1 VARTQKSCA
10 RARARKI
17 KKRYTLGGCA
27 PSAYAHV
34 TRCFITRRG
43 HVPSDDRDD
52 YILSETIDAISCV
65 FSRPRGCKNTTPT
78 NTTHRRQ
85 TQGNSMRILRIYTYI
100 YIYIYIY
107 IYMCINKR
115 SAIFHSGAF
124 KKRKHFRSESSD
136 VSISRIL
143 SRAIHSANIS
153 HSRESDVLFIKDR
166 RNKRG
171 IKKSDLI
178 GAGVASPRDAREV
191 RGGEYRSANRNR
203 IET

>member
-1 VARTQKSCA
+1 VATCPA
-10 RARARKI
+10 TI
-17 KKRYTLGGCA
+17 
-27 PSAYAHV
+27 
-34 TRCFITRRG
+34 
-43 HVPSDDRDD
+43 
-52 YILSETIDAISCV
+52 ETIISSARRSTR
-65 FSRPRGCKNTTPT
+65 FRAYFRGRAAVKIQ
-78 NTTHRRQ
+78 RRQ
-85 TQGNSMRILRIYTYI
+85 IPRTGDKRKEIPCVYYVYI
-100 YIYIYIY
+100 HTYIYIY